1 MSISRQ
7 HGYTYL
13 TLIFAVAF
21 MGAGLAAASS
31 LWHTAQMRE
40 KERELLY
47 VGDQYRKAI
56 QLYYAQGNQYP
67 KELVQLLRDQRVQG
81 VRRYLR
87 KLYRD
92 PITGKSEWGFVKVPD
107 GGIVGVYSLSEQTP
121 FKQADFPKD
130 YAEFTGK
137 TKYSDWKFAYMPQGK
152 PGATPPQGSSGQGS
166 PQGAQGAGSP
176 GATPQGT
183 PGAASSP
190 GAFGVPSPGAAAP
203 TGTPG
208 AASSPGVFGVPSPGA
223 AAPTGAPGGA
233 PAGASSGTSTQGT
246 PGGLGGLSQPAAP
259 GRSAR

>member
-1 MSISRQ
+1 MNTRRQ

-92 PITGKSEWGFVKVPD
+92 PITGKGEWGFVKAPD
-107 GGIVGVYSLSEQTP
+107 GGIVGVYSLSEEMP

-152 PGATPPQGSSGQGS
+152 PGATPPQGTSGQGS
-166 PQGAQGAGSP
+166 PQGAQGTSSP
-176 GATPQGT
+176 GAPPQGT

-190 GAFGVPSPGAAAP
+190 GSFGV
-203 TGTPG
+203 T
-208 AASSPGVFGVPSPGA
+208 SPGA
-223 AAPTGAPGGA
+223 AAPTGAPGTA
-233 PAGASSGTSTQGT
+233 SSGASSGTSTQGT
-246 PGGLGGLSQPAAP
+246 PSGPGGLSQPAAP